1 MMFRYLGLVL
11 VITSWMG
18 GYYLVR
24 RWYDKDLPTISRHAA
39 SNKTASRIFAAILIG
54 FGLIFY
60 YWLNR
65 WFVPHL
71 QLSVYF
77 RGLLACTI
85 VCQILV
91 GLAPDT
97 NGWSRTIHR
106 WAAYTMAVL
115 YLPLSVLILSSHK
128 LTHLARSIGVVLAVY
143 MLSAFILV
151 AMAHRAKDKY
161 LFFQASYL
169 IAFQVLILSSSYLS

>member
-1 MMFRYLGLVL
+1 MLQYFGLAL
-11 VITSWMG
+11 VIASWIG
-18 GYYLVR
+18 GSYLIR
-24 RWYDKDLPTISRHAA
+24 RWYNKDLPTISRHAA
-39 SNKTASRIFAAILIG
+39 SNKTASRLFASILIG

-60 YWLNR
+60 YWLER

-71 QLSVYF
+71 KLNAYF
-77 RGLLACTI
+77 QGILAFTI

-97 NGWSRTIHR
+97 SGWSKKIHS

-115 YLPLSVLILSSHK
+115 YLPLSVLILTSSP
-128 LTHLARSIGVVLAVY
+128 LATLARIVCILLTLY
-143 MLSAFILV
+143 MLITFTLV
-151 AMAHRAKDKY
+151 AVVGKAKGNY

-169 IAFQVLILSSSYLS
+169 VAFQLLILSAAYL

>member
-1 MMFRYLGLVL
+1 MLQYFGLVL
-11 VITSWMG
+11 VIASWIG

-24 RWYDKDLPTISRHAA
+24 RWYDKDLPTISMHAA
-39 SNKTASRIFAAILIG
+39 SNKAASRIFASILIG

-60 YWLNR
+60 YWLIR

-71 QLSVYF
+71 ELNVYF
-77 RGLLACTI
+77 QSILAFTI

-97 NGWSRTIHR
+97 NGWSRKIHH
-106 WAAYTMAVL
+106 WAAYAMAVL
-115 YLPLSVLILSSHK
+115 YLPLSILIIDSDQV
-128 LTHLARSIGVVLAVY
+128 TALARTICILLTSY
-143 MLSAFILV
+143 MLITFILV
-151 AMAHRAKDKY
+151 AVARKAKDKY

-169 IAFQVLILSSSYLS
+169 IAFQVLVLSAAYL